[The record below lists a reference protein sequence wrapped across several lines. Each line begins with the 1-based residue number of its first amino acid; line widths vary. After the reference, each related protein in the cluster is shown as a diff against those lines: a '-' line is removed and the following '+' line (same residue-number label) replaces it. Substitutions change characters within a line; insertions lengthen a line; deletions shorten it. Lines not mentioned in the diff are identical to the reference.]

1 MKTVNIDSF
10 DSIRQRAELL
20 RDAKRIAIVGARAEP
35 IFRSYVCAEKLLA
48 YGFDIVPVSAVS
60 LTVLGH
66 SSCDR
71 VAAID
76 GNVDIVLFFPDGTVD
91 MPQAAQDAI
100 AKSARAFWIEN
111 GAASESV
118 RELLKPTAIA
128 LVEHANLQTE
138 FEQMMVARV
147 TAHRQTN
154 KVPARHVAERM
165 TRYPTTVTGHE
176 SIANALEKM
185 QQGHFHHL
193 PVVDDAGRL
202 LGMFTDRD
210 FRLQHPSPQSETDPQ
225 GLSKFLDTAVASVLT
240 ANPVSVLP
248 EAPLEE
254 AAELMLRWNIGA
266 LPVIAGDHHVIGIL
280 TLTDVIKEFIL
291 RGPPKIHPS

>member
-10 DSIRQRAELL
+10 DSMRQRAELL
-20 RDAKRIAIVGARAEP
+20 SQAKRVAIVGARAEP

-60 LTVLGH
+60 VTVLGH
-66 SSCDR
+66 PSCER

-76 GNVDIVLFFPDGTVD
+76 GNLDIVLFFPDGKAD
-91 MPQAAQDAI
+91 MEQAAQDAI
-100 AKSARAFWIEN
+100 AKSAKAFWIEN

-118 RELLKPTAIA
+118 RELLKPTAVA
-128 LVEHANLQTE
+128 LIEYAILQTE
-138 FEQMMVARV
+138 YEHMMVARV
-147 TAHRQTN
+147 TPHRQTGGT
-154 KVPARHVAERM
+154 PARYVAERM
-165 TRYPTTVTGHE
+165 TRYPTTVTGQE
-176 SIANALEKM
+176 SIAKALEKM

-193 PVVDDAGRL
+193 PVVDETGRL

-210 FRLQHPSPQSETDPQ
+210 FRLQHPGPQSDPQ
-225 GLSKFLDTAVASVLT
+225 GLNKFLDTAIAAVLT

-248 EAPLEE
+248 ETPLEE

-266 LPVIAGDHHVIGIL
+266 VPVIAGDHHVVGIL

-291 RGPPKIHPS
+291 RGPPKGQS